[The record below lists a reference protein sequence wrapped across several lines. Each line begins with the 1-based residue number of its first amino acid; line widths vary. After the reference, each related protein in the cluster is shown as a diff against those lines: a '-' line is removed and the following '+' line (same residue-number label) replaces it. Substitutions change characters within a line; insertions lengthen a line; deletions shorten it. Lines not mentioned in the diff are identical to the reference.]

1 VILPARGLWRSR
13 ESLRTRGEDRLG
25 DVTDENDG
33 AGIDDEDTG
42 LYNDITRELQR
53 LFPLDRMER
62 IVEQFGL
69 AGTEADYEYLGDL
82 ISAIFTR
89 GIEFGAVEV
98 AAQQIEAGADVQ
110 PQIEIAHVDLP

>member
-1 VILPARGLWRSR
+1 MSEEP
-13 ESLRTRGEDRLG
+13 EDA
-25 DVTDENDG
+25 DE
-33 AGIDDEDTG
+33 AEDPEDIG
-42 LYNDITRELQR
+42 MYDDITRELQR
-53 LFPLDRMER
+53 LFPADRMQR
-62 IVEQFGL
+62 IIDELGL
-69 AGTEADYEYLGDL
+69 VGTEEDYEYLGDL

>member
-1 VILPARGLWRSR
+1 VSDESDDIDGVPDDPA
-13 ESLRTRGEDRLG
+13 GEPEDLG
-25 DVTDENDG
+25 MYD
-33 AGIDDEDTG
+33 
-42 LYNDITRELQR
+42 DITRELQR
-53 LFPLDRMER
+53 LFPADRMQR
-62 IVEQFGL
+62 IIEQFGL
-69 AGTEADYEYLGDL
+69 EGTEEDYEYLGDL

>member
-1 VILPARGLWRSR
+1 MSDEPDEINGGSQEPA
-13 ESLRTRGEDRLG
+13 GEPDAEDLG
-25 DVTDENDG
+25 MYD
-33 AGIDDEDTG
+33 
-42 LYNDITRELQR
+42 DITRELQR
-53 LFPLDRMER
+53 LFPADRMQR
-62 IVEQFGL
+62 IIDQFGL
-69 AGTEADYEYLGDL
+69 EGTEEDYEYLGDL

>member
-1 VILPARGLWRSR
+1 
-13 ESLRTRGEDRLG
+13 
-25 DVTDENDG
+25 VTDEPEDIG
-33 AGIDDEDTG
+33 MDDDDAGMYD
-42 LYNDITRELQR
+42 DITRELQR
-53 LFPLDRMER
+53 LFPADRMQR
-62 IVEQFGL
+62 ILDQFGMT
-69 AGTEADYEYLGDL
+69 GTEEEYEYLGDL

>member
-1 VILPARGLWRSR
+1 M
-13 ESLRTRGEDRLG
+13 
-25 DVTDENDG
+25 TDEPED
-33 AGIDDEDTG
+33 APDDDPEELLDELEDPG
-42 LYNDITRELQR
+42 MYDDITRELQR
-53 LFPLDRMER
+53 LFPPDRMQR
-62 IVEQFGL
+62 IVDHFGL
-69 AGTEADYEYLGDL
+69 EGTEEDYEFLGDL

>member
-1 VILPARGLWRSR
+1 M
-13 ESLRTRGEDRLG
+13 TGEPPDIG
-25 DVTDENDG
+25 M
-33 AGIDDEDTG
+33 DDEDTG
-42 LYNDITRELQR
+42 MYDDITRELQR
-53 LFPLDRMER
+53 LFPADRMQR
-62 IVEQFGL
+62 ILDLFGL
-69 AGTEADYEYLGDL
+69 IGTEQEYEYLGDL

>member
-1 VILPARGLWRSR
+1 MSEEPEQADEPEDPADGL
-13 ESLRTRGEDRLG
+13 EDP
-25 DVTDENDG
+25 
-33 AGIDDEDTG
+33 EDIG
-42 LYNDITRELQR
+42 MYDDITRELQR
-53 LFPLDRMER
+53 LFPADRMAR
-62 IVEQFGL
+62 IMDALGL
-69 AGTEADYEYLGDL
+69 VGSEEDYEYLGDL

>member
-1 VILPARGLWRSR
+1 MTEEPEQADEPDERDDLV
-13 ESLRTRGEDRLG
+13 EDP
-25 DVTDENDG
+25 
-33 AGIDDEDTG
+33 EDIG
-42 LYNDITRELQR
+42 MYDDITRELQR
-53 LFPLDRMER
+53 LFPPDRMQR
-62 IVEQFGL
+62 IMDELGL
-69 AGTEADYEYLGDL
+69 VGSEEDYEYLGDL